1 MVFLVLLTCPG
12 SEPSSLYE
20 EWVLTSMAT
29 FVTLKNVC
37 HSLFYFDEENKK
49 IVKRCILLLLARSS
63 FFSFLGQF
71 GLKLEIKKYFWC
83 QHDSQADVI
92 FHLVSGNTNPCLKM
106 TKDRSCTTCTNGRN
120 LPALR
125 TPFMIG
131 LWPPLFLVL
140 FLLNVWPFFFKY
152 LFPLKVWPAGP
163 PLASPPSAPL
173 SLTSLAR
180 VR

>member
-1 MVFLVLLTCPG
+1 MSLLVFLVFLTCPG

-29 FVTLKNVC
+29 FVNLKNVC
-37 HSLFYFDEENKK
+37 HSSFYFDEENKK

-71 GLKLEIKKYFWC
+71 GLKLKTKSIFGVSTTVK
-83 QHDSQADVI
+83 QI
-92 FHLVSGNTNPCLKM
+92 LTFHLVSGNTNPCLKM

-140 FLLNVWPFFFKY
+140 FLLNVWPP
-152 LFPLKVWPAGP
+152 LF
-163 PLASPPSAPL
+163 
-173 SLTSLAR
+173 
-180 VR
+180 